1 MLRFFAGHP
10 TAANLM
16 MLAFLTVGFVFAPT
30 VKRETFPEIPAKSV
44 EVRVPFPG
52 AAAQEVEEAVC
63 QRVEEAVSSID
74 DLEETRCEAREGLA
88 RAILDMRDGGDLDR
102 FLDDVKTQVA
112 AIDDFPDDIET
123 PVVRQRQRSDFVAFV
138 AVAGPM
144 SPRSLKAYAER
155 MKRDLLAI
163 PGVAQVDVQGFSQH
177 QIRIEVPASA
187 MRQFGLSI
195 RDLANAV
202 ASQSLKLPV
211 GAVETRDATVLVRFD
226 DERRGSR
233 EFEDLVVVASE
244 SGAAVRL
251 GDIAAITDRFERDE
265 DKSFFNGRRTAYL
278 EVEKGKGDDL
288 LEVIDALTA
297 WLEAERQRAP
307 PGMVLEVT
315 RDVASIVRDRLT
327 MLLRNGLQGL
337 GLVLLV
343 MWLFFGLRYSFWIAA
358 GLPVAFMGTVAAMA
372 MTGYSFDMV
381 TMVALM
387 IAVGLLM
394 DDAIVI
400 SENIARHHAAGR
412 APLEAAVEGAR
423 EVAPGV
429 LASFFTTIAVFGALA
444 FLRGNLGA
452 ILAVLPVILILT
464 LSLSLVEAFLI
475 LPHHL
480 MKTLRARR
488 GSRGRGLRTR
498 FDAGLERFTETCVG
512 RCVDAAVHSR
522 YLTCG
527 VIAALFFVAASTLVS
542 GMLKFRVFPD
552 LEGDVMEA
560 RLLLPPGTPLARTEA
575 VVRRLVEAVRKV
587 DEELSAGRADGR
599 RLVRNVGVQF
609 NRNRDAGESGAH
621 VATVIV
627 DLIDSEAR
635 GVLLD
640 DVIGRWRAEVGPLP
654 DVVSLNF
661 ARDEGGPGGK
671 PISVRLTG
679 GELERLKAAS
689 TELREWLANYRGVF
703 DLSDDLRPG
712 KPEMRLRL
720 REGALAL
727 GLDAANVARQLRA
740 AFHGRNAGT
749 IQVGPED
756 YEVNVRLTRPDRDS
770 LADLTQFTVTLP
782 DGEQAP
788 LHAVAVLEPGRGYA
802 RIHRIDARR
811 AVTVEGNL
819 DPQAANASEV
829 IADTRARLLPE
840 LAARYPEVTVEFG
853 GSAREG
859 SVIGASLGQNFL
871 IGLAAI
877 YLLLSF
883 QFRSYVEPLVVMA
896 SIPVGLV
903 GVVAGHLAL
912 GLELSMPSV
921 VGFVSLAGV
930 VVNNAIVL
938 VAFIKVHRRRGESA
952 ADGARRAARQRF
964 RAILL
969 TSLTTVAGVTPL
981 LMETSLQAQVL
992 VPLVASLA
1000 FGLAAATFQILF
1012 LAPALYAILDDL
1024 GLTEKVAAAP
1034 PAETPAPTPAGGGP
1048 LPRPSAG

>member
-1 MLRFFAGHP
+1 MIRFFADHP

-16 MLAFLTVGFVFAPT
+16 MLGFLAVGFVFAPS
-30 VKRETFPEIPAKSV
+30 VKRQTFPEIPANSV
-44 EVRVPFPG
+44 EVSVLFPG
-52 AAAQEVEEAVC
+52 AAAQEVEEAIC
-63 QRVEEAVSSID
+63 QRVEEAADGID
-74 DLEETRCEAREGLA
+74 DLEETYCEASEGFAFAALE
-88 RAILDMRDGGDLDR
+88 MRDGGDLDR
-102 FLDDVKTQVA
+102 FLDDVKTKVA
-112 AIDDFPDDIET
+112 AIDDFPEDVET
-123 PVVRQRQRSDFVAFV
+123 PVVRHGRRSDLVAAI

-144 SPRSLKAYAER
+144 TPRSLKAYAER
-155 MKRDLLAI
+155 VKRDLLTI
-163 PGVAQVDVQGFSQH
+163 PGVASVNVEGFSQR
-177 QIRIEVPASA
+177 QIRIEVPASI
-187 MRQFGLSI
+187 MRQFGLSV
-195 RDLANAV
+195 RDLANDV
-202 ASQSLKLPV
+202 AAQSLKLPV
-211 GAVETRDATVLVRFD
+211 GAVETRDATVLIRFD
-226 DERRGSR
+226 DERRDAR

-251 GDIAAITDRFERDE
+251 GDIAAVTDRFERDE
-265 DKSFFNGRRTAYL
+265 EKSFFNGQRTAYL
-278 EVEKGKGDDL
+278 IVQKGAGDDV
-288 LEVIDALTA
+288 LEVLDGLTD

-307 PGMVLEVT
+307 PGMVLEIT
-315 RDVASIVRDRLT
+315 RDVASPVRDRLT
-327 MLLRNGLQGL
+327 MLLRNGVQGL

-343 MWLFFGLRYSFWIAA
+343 MWLFFGLRYSFWVAA
-358 GLPVAFMGTVAAMA
+358 GLPVSLMGTIAAMA

-387 IAVGLLM
+387 IAVGLMM
-394 DDAIVI
+394 DDAIMI

-412 APLEAAVEGAR
+412 TPIDAAVEGTK

-452 ILAVLPVILILT
+452 VLAVLPVILILT

-480 MKTLRARR
+480 MGTLRASG
-488 GSRGRGLRTR
+488 GSPARGLRAR
-498 FDAGLERFTETCVG
+498 FDAGLERFTEACVG
-512 RCVDAAVHSR
+512 RCVDVAVHSR

-527 VIAALFFVAASTLVS
+527 VIAALFFVAASTLAGGV
-542 GMLKFRVFPD
+542 LKFRVFPT
-552 LEGDVMEA
+552 LEGNVMEA

-575 VVRRLVEAVRKV
+575 VVQRVVEAVRKV

-609 NRNRDAGESGAH
+609 NRNRDADESGAH

-640 DVIGRWRAEVGPLP
+640 DVIGQWRAEVGTLP

-661 ARDEGGPGGK
+661 TQGRSGPGGK
-671 PISVRLTG
+671 AISIRLMG

-689 TELREWLANYRGVF
+689 TELREWLGNYRGVF

-727 GLDAANVARQLRA
+727 GLDAATVARQLRA
-740 AFHGRNAGT
+740 AFHGRNAGKMQ
-749 IQVGPED
+749 IGPED
-756 YEVNVRLTRPDRDS
+756 YEVNVRLTGSDRDS

-782 DGEQAP
+782 GGEQAP

-802 RIHRIDARR
+802 RIRRIDGLR
-811 AVTVEGNL
+811 AVRVEGNL
-819 DPQAANASEV
+819 DPQVANASEV
-829 IADTRARLLPE
+829 VADTRARLLPE
-840 LAARYPEVTVEFG
+840 LAARYPEITVEFG

-859 SVIGASLGQNFL
+859 SVVGASLAQNFL
-871 IGLAAI
+871 IGLVAI

-883 QFRSYVEPLVVMA
+883 QFRSYTEPLVVMA

-903 GVVAGHLAL
+903 GVAAGHLAL
-912 GLELSMPSV
+912 GLELSLPSI
-921 VGFVSLAGV
+921 VGFVALAGV
-930 VVNNAIVL
+930 VVNDAIIL
-938 VAFIKVHRRRGESA
+938 VAFIKLHRRNGESTA
-952 ADGARRAARQRF
+952 RGACRAARQRF

-981 LMETSLQAQVL
+981 LMETSLQAQIL
-992 VPLVASLA
+992 VPLVASVA

-1012 LAPALYAILDDL
+1012 LVPALYAILDDL
-1024 GLTEKVAAAP
+1024 GLTEKVTAAP
-1034 PAETPAPTPAGGGP
+1034 PAENAAPAPAGGDSLP
-1048 LPRPSAG
+1048 LPSVG

>member
-1 MLRFFAGHP
+1 MIRFFAGHP
-10 TAANLM
+10 TAANLL
-16 MLAFLTVGFVFAPT
+16 MLAFLAVGFVFAPS
-30 VKRETFPEIPAKSV
+30 VKRETFPEIPPNSV
-44 EVRVPFPG
+44 QVIIPFPG
-52 AAAQEVEEAVC
+52 AAAQEVEEALC
-63 QRVEEAVSSID
+63 QRVEEAVSRID
-74 DLEETRCEAREGLA
+74 DLEETRCEARESLA
-88 RAILDMRDGGDLDR
+88 SAVMEMRDGGDLDR

-112 AIDDFPDDIET
+112 AIDDFPEDVET
-123 PVVRQRQRSDFVAFV
+123 PVVRLLQGSDFVAAI

-144 SPRSLKAYAER
+144 DPRSLKAYAER
-155 MKRDLLAI
+155 MKRGLLGV
-163 PGVAQVDVQGFSQH
+163 PGVARVNVEGFSQR
-177 QIRIEVPASA
+177 QIRIEAPASTL
-187 MRQFGLSI
+187 RQFGLSI

-202 ASQSLKLPV
+202 ASQSLKLPA

-226 DERRGSR
+226 DERRDSR

-251 GDIAAITDRFERDE
+251 GDIAVVTDRFEKDE
-265 DKSFFNGRRTAYL
+265 AKDFFNGQRTAFL
-278 EVEKGKGDDL
+278 AVEKGKGDDL
-288 LEVIDALTA
+288 LEVIDALTE

-315 RDVASIVRDRLT
+315 RDAASVVRDRLT
-327 MLLRNGLQGL
+327 MLLRNGVQGL

-343 MWLFFGLRYSFWIAA
+343 MWLFFGLRYSFWVAA
-358 GLPVAFMGTVAAMA
+358 GLPVAFMGTIAAMA
-372 MTGYSFDMV
+372 MAGYSFDMV

-387 IAVGLLM
+387 IAVGLMM

-412 APLEAAVEGAR
+412 PPLEAAVEGAK

-429 LASFFTTIAVFGALA
+429 VASYLTTLAVFGALA
-444 FLRGNLGA
+444 FLRGNLGT

-480 MKTLRARR
+480 MGTLRARE
-488 GSRGRGLRTR
+488 GSAVRGLRAR
-498 FDAGLERFTETCVG
+498 FDAGLGRFTESCVG

-522 YLTCG
+522 YLACG
-527 VIAALFFVAASTLVS
+527 VIAALFLVAASTLAA
-542 GMLKFRVFPD
+542 GMLKFRVFPTI
-552 LEGDVMEA
+552 EGNVMEA

-575 VVRRLVEAVRKV
+575 VVRRVVEGVRKV
-587 DEELSAGRADGR
+587 DEDLSAGRSDGR

-621 VATVIV
+621 VATVTV

-635 GVLLD
+635 GVPLD
-640 DVIGRWRAEVGPLP
+640 HVVGRWRTEVGDLP

-661 ARDEGGPGGK
+661 AQEQVGPGGK
-671 PISVRLTG
+671 AISIRLSG

-689 TELREWLANYRGVF
+689 TEIRQWLGNYRGVF
-703 DLSDDLRPG
+703 DLTDDLRPG

-727 GLDAANVARQLRA
+727 GLDAATVARQLRA
-740 AFHGRNAGT
+740 AFHGRNAGAM
-749 IQVGPED
+749 QVGPED
-756 YEVNVRLTRPDRDS
+756 YEVNVRLTGPDRDS
-770 LADLTQFTVTLP
+770 LADLAQFTVTLP
-782 DGEQAP
+782 GGEQAP
-788 LHAVAVLEPGRGYA
+788 LHALAVLEPGRGYA
-802 RIHRIDARR
+802 RIHRIDGRR
-811 AVTVEGNL
+811 AVRVEGNL

-829 IADTRARLLPE
+829 VGDTRARLLPE
-840 LAARYPEVTVEFG
+840 LAARYPEITVEFG

-859 SVIGASLGQNFL
+859 STLGASLARNFL
-871 IGLAAI
+871 VGLAAI

-912 GLELSMPSV
+912 GLELSMPSI

-938 VAFIKVHRRRGESA
+938 VAFIKLHRRRGESA
-952 ADGARRAARQRF
+952 AEGARRAARQRF

-969 TSLTTVAGVTPL
+969 TSLTTVAGVLPL

-1000 FGLAAATFQILF
+1000 FGLAASTFQILF
-1012 LAPALYAILDDL
+1012 LVPALYAILDDL

-1034 PAETPAPTPAGGGP
+1034 PAGDPAPPPAEGGSLP
-1048 LPRPSAG
+1048 LPSAG